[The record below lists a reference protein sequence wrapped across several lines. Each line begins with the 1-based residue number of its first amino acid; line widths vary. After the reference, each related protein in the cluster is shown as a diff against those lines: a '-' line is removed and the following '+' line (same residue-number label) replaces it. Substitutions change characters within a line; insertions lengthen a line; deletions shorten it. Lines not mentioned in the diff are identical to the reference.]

1 MNLRHWEN
9 TRSIIL
15 FFLISPVYCVL
26 AQQQQST
33 NAIGKNFTH
42 SANEKQGQVVEYGA
56 DFFDRY
62 QPDTALDMVRQI
74 PGFEL
79 DDGAESRGFG
89 SAAGNILINGRRPSS
104 KEDVPSAILSR
115 IPARLVA
122 RVDLIRGQVRG
133 VDLEGQTVV
142 ANIFLRDDEPASVR
156 WDTAVRKHFD
166 VDRLFMTGDISVS
179 DKWKDIDYNIGLN
192 FERNSNGESGI
203 EDIFNGRN
211 NLVEKRIDDSLETGH
226 EGSGNIRASTW
237 WGETLFQIN
246 TDISISK
253 GDRLQGSR
261 RIPQSLAS
269 AASRSVSI
277 QDENDNLQYELGADA
292 ERNLFRDLDG
302 KIILLYFYREQK
314 SISKQDTE
322 NASGNP
328 LSVRLADKET
338 VSTEGIGRLELDWSG
353 LTGHAIQFN
362 LEGTFNALDGSLFQ
376 TIDTGTGPVE
386 VDVLGANTRVEET
399 RWDMLL
405 KDTWTL
411 GKFELDYG
419 LGTEISQLSQSGD
432 ADNVRD
438 FTFLK
443 PHSILTYSPDQNVQT
458 QIRMAREVSQLDF
471 NDFVSATVFE
481 DDDIA
486 RGNPNLRPETSWVT
500 EISHERRFGELSVVK
515 ITAFHHWISNVLDLL
530 PLSLEFE
537 APGNIG
543 KGRRWGAEFGS
554 TLPLDWLGIAGSRL
568 DISAR
573 WQDSTVVDPVT
584 GNNRVLSGGKGF
596 SGFSRTSNNNF
607 RGDYEYAL
615 IFDFRQDFEQAKV
628 AWGWVVRGRSE
639 RTLFNVN
646 ELDVYDE
653 GIESDAFIETT
664 RWLDLKIRIIGEN
677 LTNARQQRNRTVF
690 LGERDLSFVDFL
702 EIEKDRDGRRV
713 ILQLS
718 GSF

>member
-1 MNLRHWEN
+1 MKLRILLN
-9 TRSIIL
+9 ITFALLGFSIL
-15 FFLISPVYCVL
+15 FPSAHGQEPSKSEKLTQL
-26 AQQQQST
+26 
-33 NAIGKNFTH
+33 
-42 SANEKQGQVVEYGA
+42 SANDETNNVVSYSRA
-56 DFFDRY
+56 YFDRY
-62 QPDTALDMVRQI
+62 QPDTALDMVQQI

-104 KEDVPSAILSR
+104 KEDVPSSILSR
-115 IPARLVA
+115 IPARLVE

-133 VDLEGQTVV
+133 VDLQGQTVV
-142 ANIFLRDDEPASVR
+142 ANIFLRDDEPTSVR
-156 WDTAVRKHFD
+156 WDTAMRKHFD

-179 DKWKDIDYNIGLN
+179 DRWKDIDYNLGLN
-192 FERNSNGESGI
+192 FERNANGESGI

-211 NLVEKRIDDSLETGH
+211 NLVEKRIDDSLERGH
-226 EGSGNIRASTW
+226 EGSGNIRASTL

-246 TDISISK
+246 TDINISN
-253 GDRLQGSR
+253 GDRLHTSR
-261 RIPQSLAS
+261 RIPQPLAS
-269 AASRSVSI
+269 DVSRSVSI
-277 QDENDNLQYELGADA
+277 LNENDNLQIEFGADA

-302 KIILLYFYREQK
+302 KIILLYFRRDQD
-314 SISKQDTE
+314 SISKQDTI
-322 NASGNP
+322 NASGNS
-328 LSVRLADKET
+328 LSIRLADRT
-338 VSTEGIGRLELDWSG
+338 SVATEGIGRLELDWSG
-353 LTGHAIQFN
+353 RTGHAIQFN
-362 LEGTFNALDGSLFQ
+362 FEGTFNALDGSLFQ
-376 TIDTGTGPVE
+376 SVDTGTGPVE

-399 RWDMLL
+399 RWDLLL

-419 LGTEISQLSQSGD
+419 LGSEISKISQSGD
-432 ADNVRD
+432 AENVRD

-443 PHSILTYSPDQNVQT
+443 PHSILTYSPDQDVQT
-458 QIRMAREVSQLDF
+458 QLRVAREISQLDF
-471 NDFVSATVFE
+471 NDFISATVFE

-486 RGNPNLRPETSWVT
+486 RGNPDLRPEANWVT
-500 EISHERRFGELSVVK
+500 EISHERRYGELSVVK
-515 ITAFHHWISNVLDLL
+515 LTVFHHWISNVLDLL
-530 PLSLEFE
+530 PLSSEFE

-584 GNNRVLSGGKGF
+584 GSNRVLSGNKGF
-596 SGFSRTSNNNF
+596 SGFSRTSNNAF

-615 IFDFRQDFEQAKV
+615 IFDFRQDFVQAKV
-628 AWGWVVRGRSE
+628 AWGWVVRGRSQ

-664 RWLDLKIRIIGEN
+664 RWLNLKIRIIGEN

-690 LGERDLSFVDFL
+690 LGERDLSLVDFL

-713 ILQLS
+713 ILQIS

>member
-1 MNLRHWEN
+1 MNLSHLKN
-9 TRSIIL
+9 TRTIIL
-15 FFLISPVYCVL
+15 LFLISPVYCVF
-26 AQQQQST
+26 AQQQST
-33 NAIGKNFTH
+33 ITARQNTVL
-42 SANEKQGQVVEYGA
+42 SANETQAQVVEYSA

-62 QPDTALDMVRQI
+62 QPDTALDMVQQI
-74 PGFEL
+74 PGFDL
-79 DDGAESRGFG
+79 DDGAQSRGFG

-104 KEDVPSAILSR
+104 KEDVPTAILSR
-115 IPARLVA
+115 IPARLVE
-122 RVDLIRGQVRG
+122 RIDLIRGQVRG
-133 VDLEGQTVV
+133 VNLQGQTVV

-179 DKWKDIDYNIGLN
+179 DRWQDIDYNIGLN

-203 EDIFNGRN
+203 EDIFNGSN
-211 NLVEKRIDDSLETGH
+211 NLVEKRIDDSLERGH
-226 EGSGNIRASTW
+226 EGSGNIRASTML
-237 WGETLFQIN
+237 GETLFQIN
-246 TDISISK
+246 TDINISK

-261 RIPQSLAS
+261 RIPQLLTS

-277 QDENDNLQYELGADA
+277 RDENDNLQIELGADA
-292 ERNLFRDLDG
+292 ERNIFRDVDG
-302 KIILLYFYREQK
+302 KIILLYFRRDQD
-314 SISKQDTE
+314 SISTQDTV
-322 NASGNP
+322 NASGKP
-328 LSVRLADKET
+328 LSARLANKKT
-338 VSTEGIGRLELDWSG
+338 VATEAIGRLELDWSG
-353 LTGHAIQFN
+353 RIGHAIQLN

-376 TIDTGTGPVE
+376 TVDSGTGPIE

-399 RWDMLL
+399 RWDLLL

-411 GKFELDYG
+411 GKFEFDYG
-419 LGTEISQLSQSGD
+419 LGMELSQISQSGD
-432 ADNVRD
+432 AENVRD

-443 PHSILTYSPDQNVQT
+443 PHSILTYSPDQDVQT
-458 QIRMAREVSQLDF
+458 QIRVAREVSQLDF

-486 RGNPNLRPETSWVT
+486 RGNPDLRPETTWVT
-500 EISHERRFGELSVVK
+500 EISHERRFGELSVVQL
-515 ITAFHHWISNVLDLL
+515 TVFHHWISNVLDLL
-530 PLSLEFE
+530 PLSSEFE

-554 TLPLDWLGIAGSRL
+554 TLPLDWLGIVGSRL

-584 GNNRVLSGGKGF
+584 GDHRVLSGGKGF
-596 SGFSRTSNNNF
+596 SGFSRTSNNAF

-628 AWGWVVRGRSE
+628 AWGWVVRGRSH

-664 RWLDLKIRIIGEN
+664 RWLNLKIRIIGEN

-690 LGERDLSFVDFL
+690 FGERDLSLVDFL